1 MSKKTTDPQ
10 QMLYDNPALNKSK
23 AKKPAA
29 PFSAP
34 ISEVHLVPLDLIDTP
49 EQIRKEFDQESIDHL
64 AKDIEARGLLQPILL
79 NPHGERFQLIAGERR
94 LRAVKLNGAAGIPA
108 LIVKTTTEEAMLM
121 QLAENIQREEL
132 TLEEECEAVCKL
144 YESLGSLAKVAET
157 VKKSVPWCSKR
168 YAMSQNDLCW
178 MAHDLLEK
186 GITEDIDLLK
196 ALTTL
201 EPLIRYS
208 EMQEWIKKIK
218 EGEAGRKDIR
228 EALKLAKDKAK
239 EEKTAREAKNDE
251 LSHAKPKEPPPPPP
265 WEIDDAMEN
274 LSQALNYSDNE
285 LSAIDLLNTWTN
297 EQRSQVI
304 DKLTAARSLGSSEK
318 GFKTISHLI
327 MHGFYKTPYIDIEL
341 AAMVWGF
348 GNQLFDID
356 AFLAQ
361 LQCPREKA

>member
-1 MSKKTTDPQ
+1 MTT
-10 QMLYDNPALNKSK
+10 ATTTKSK

-34 ISEVHLVPLDLIDTP
+34 ISEVHLVPLDLIDTT
-49 EQIRKEFDQESIDHL
+49 EQIRKEFDQESIEHL

-79 NPHGERFQLIAGERR
+79 NPAGERFQLIAGERR

-108 LIVKTTTEEAMLM
+108 LIVKTTTENALLM

-132 TLEEECEAVCKL
+132 SLEEECEAVCKL

-178 MAHDLLEK
+178 MARDLLEK

-196 ALTTL
+196 ALSTL

-239 EEKTAREAKNDE
+239 EEKAARETKNDE
-251 LSHAKPKEPPPPPP
+251 ISHAKPKEPPPPPTWTIENALDDLQQAMT
-265 WEIDDAMEN
+265 WEHSTIKATDLAMSYTGE
-274 LSQALNYSDNE
+274 QQHTIGERLNGAAARGQEEGAFKKIAE
-285 LSAIDLLNTWTN
+285 LVIHGLYDTEYTDLDLLAMIAGSKGISFDW
-297 EQRSQVI
+297 
-304 DKLTAARSLGSSEK
+304 LGM
-318 GFKTISHLI
+318 L
-327 MHGFYKTPYIDIEL
+327 
-341 AAMVWGF
+341 
-348 GNQLFDID
+348 NQLQVPID
-356 AFLAQ
+356 N
-361 LQCPREKA
+361 